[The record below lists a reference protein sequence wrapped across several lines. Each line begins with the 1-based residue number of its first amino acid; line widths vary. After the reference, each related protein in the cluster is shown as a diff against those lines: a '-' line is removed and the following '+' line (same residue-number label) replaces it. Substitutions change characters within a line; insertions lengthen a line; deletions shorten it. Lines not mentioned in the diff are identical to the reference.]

1 MPTPTHHPSHVPPLE
16 DKAIYVQ
23 SMFARIA
30 GRYDLLN
37 DLMTAGRHRYWKR
50 VAARAAEPAGAVAL
64 DLGAGTGDIARQLVH
79 LGAREVVAA
88 DFVPEM
94 LAPAVERATREGV
107 TNLRF
112 AVADALALPFADESF
127 DCVTSGFLVRNVTD
141 QEQAFREMC
150 RVLRPGG
157 RVVCLEAS
165 RRDGLVGYVLSVGF
179 GVVARLLGQII
190 ARDKD
195 AYAYLPDSAA
205 AFASPAELAET
216 MRRAGFVEIQ
226 YRTFGL
232 GLIAIHRARRP
243 DVGRDSSRLTT

>member
-1 MPTPTHHPSHVPPLE
+1 MTPSRPTSHVSRPD
-16 DKAIYVQ
+16 DKPAYVRT
-23 SMFARIA
+23 MFARIA

-64 DLGAGTGDIARQLVH
+64 DLGAGTGDIARELVR

-94 LAPAVERATREGV
+94 LAPAVERAAREGA

-112 AVADALALPFADESF
+112 AVADALALPFADASF
-127 DCVTSGFLVRNVTD
+127 DCVTSGFLVRNVAD
-141 QEQAFREMC
+141 QEQAFREML

-165 RRDGLVGYVLSVGF
+165 RRDGAVGRLLNTGF
-179 GVVARLLGQII
+179 GVVARVLGQVV

-195 AYAYLPDSAA
+195 AYTYLPDSAA
-205 AFASPAELAET
+205 AFASPAELGAT
-216 MRRAGFVEIQ
+216 MQRAGFDRIQ
-226 YRTFGL
+226 CHTFGL

-243 DVGRDSSRLTT
+243 V